1 MSLAK
6 GLSIFVVFKKKQ
18 DFDSLISFFLLFFIL
33 YFRGPQLLSHKPVR
47 VHGLFGTRLPSRRW
61 AMGERAKFHI
71 YLQLLPLI
79 VHITAWA
86 LPSVRSVAALD
97 SHRRMNPTVNFTAH
111 AFYENLILMIWSG
124 AEAVSAREW
133 LQIQVML
140 AERFNC
146 TETICLQT
154 RIKTWS
160 VSAKWQL
167 YNFKL
172 YKLYITM

>member
-18 DFDSLISFFLLFFIL
+18 SLDSLIFFLLLFFIL
-33 YFRGPQLLSHKPVR
+33 YFRGPQLLGHEPVR
-47 VHGLFGTRLPSRRW
+47 VHGLFGTRMPSRRW
-61 AMGERAKFHI
+61 AVGECAKFHI

-86 LPSVRSVAALD
+86 LPPVRSVAALD
-97 SHRRMNPTVNFTAH
+97 SHRCMNPTVNSLHVLFMRIY
-111 AFYENLILMIWSG
+111 FLMIWSG
-124 AEAVSAREW
+124 AEV
-133 LQIQVML
+133 VMLVLGSGCKYRLLL

-154 RIKTWS
+154 HIKTQS
-160 VSAKWQL
+160 VSGKWQL

-172 YKLYITM
+172 YITM